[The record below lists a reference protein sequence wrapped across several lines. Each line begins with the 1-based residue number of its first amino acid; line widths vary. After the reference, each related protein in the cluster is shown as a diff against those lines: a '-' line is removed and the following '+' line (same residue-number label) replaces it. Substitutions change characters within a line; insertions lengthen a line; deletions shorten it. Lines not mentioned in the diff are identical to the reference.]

1 MILKKFILVLFVN
14 KGFFYIYKVNLVDSK
29 IRVYRQDFED
39 WYEGQYNILW
49 DIDVV
54 ELENIDIVDIFLFFL
69 IVRVVY
75 LLNCF

>member
-1 MILKKFILVLFVN
+1 MGK
-14 KGFFYIYKVNLVDSK
+14 
-29 IRVYRQDFED
+29 
-39 WYEGQYNILW
+39 YNILW
-49 DIDVV
+49 DIDVI